1 MKDQPTDAAERDP
14 FARILAAVGMED
26 TTIWSDVA
34 DAVEALADQ
43 LMEARAEARV
53 ASDAAGKAESKL
65 EELRLQYD
73 ELRAER
79 DEAQRLLRSKTILCE
94 AQQDTFREAIR
105 QRDEARCKWDALR
118 ESFKRR
124 GWTDALSVMDNFDV
138 AAKESPTLPEKL
150 DEAAGDKE
158 TASAEDRA
166 AAALERWR
174 LQIRLR
180 NGEDRWRGFPLG
192 LVMSAI
198 AEWKAQQRAAE
209 GEGQ

>member
-79 DEAQRLLRSKTILCE
+79 D
-94 AQQDTFREAIR
+94 
-105 QRDEARCKWDALR
+105 ALR
-118 ESFKRR
+118 AKVEAAREQP
-124 GWTDALSVMDNFDV
+124 TATHIYCDACGETRPLIAEPLTKDELNAEPWGDLVCGHCHFVIATVSVRDA
-138 AAKESPTLPEKL
+138 AAKLAPETEKV
-150 DEAAGDKE
+150 ENP
-158 TASAEDRA
+158 
-166 AAALERWR
+166 
-174 LQIRLR
+174 
-180 NGEDRWRGFPLG
+180 NG
-192 LVMSAI
+192 
-198 AEWKAQQRAAE
+198 
-209 GEGQ
+209 